1 MYETRPCC
9 KGGCVRII
17 EMRRGL
23 SLIFSNKARSSPVL
37 LVFPS
42 YPCLD
47 LKKQT
52 NCSIPQISQRL
63 TVQYNVVLP
72 LQWLHIKMQRLVVPP
87 NYAIFLIFFLPSFY
101 CLSCWNMYCP
111 WQKYYH
117 LHLWRK
123 RVFWNKSSVF
133 WEHHGPFVFLT
144 IQSDC
149 FDRSREE
156 ESLNMSRAN
165 TAWLKAA
172 PG

>member
-72 LQWLHIKMQRLVVPP
+72 LQWLHIEMQRLVAPP
-87 NYAIFLIFFLPSFY
+87 NYAIFFYFFLPSFY

-117 LHLWRK
+117 LHLFGCFGIRAVYFENTTAPLFFWPSNLTVLTAPGRK
-123 RVFWNKSSVF
+123 RVWIWAV
-133 WEHHGPFVFLT
+133 L
-144 IQSDC
+144 IQ
-149 FDRSREE
+149 R
-156 ESLNMSRAN
+156 
-165 TAWLKAA
+165 
-172 PG
+172 G

>member
-72 LQWLHIKMQRLVVPP
+72 LQWLHIKMQRLVAPQ
-87 NYAIFLIFFLPSFY
+87 NYAIFFFFFYRHFIVFLAGTCIAHGRNTVIFIWEESGCFGIRAVYFENTTAPLFFWPSN
-101 CLSCWNMYCP
+101 LTVLTAP
-111 WQKYYH
+111 G
-117 LHLWRK
+117 RK
-123 RVFWNKSSVF
+123 RVWIWAV
-133 WEHHGPFVFLT
+133 L
-144 IQSDC
+144 IQ
-149 FDRSREE
+149 R
-156 ESLNMSRAN
+156 
-165 TAWLKAA
+165 
-172 PG
+172 G